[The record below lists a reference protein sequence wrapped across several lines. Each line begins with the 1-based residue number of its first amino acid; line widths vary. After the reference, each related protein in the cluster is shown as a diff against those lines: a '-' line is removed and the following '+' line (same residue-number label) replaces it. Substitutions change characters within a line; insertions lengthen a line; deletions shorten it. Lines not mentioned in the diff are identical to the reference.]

1 MAVPCT
7 TTRDP
12 AEKSWCRRS
21 EVPRTAQ
28 DLCVSSVCAMLDR
41 TIEEVGKLRTHE
53 GYIDTHL
60 REPLVEENVF
70 VRMSPEVAPPPSFE
84 DVWDSMPQ
92 PFWEGHKDAI
102 DCYRGVWELA
112 FANLRRPEQESG
124 FVASFIDTAFNDCLF
139 MWDSAFILLFAR
151 YGRRA
156 FDFQRT
162 LDNFYARQHPD
173 GFICREIGTFDGK
186 DRFERFD
193 AASTGPNV
201 MPWTEWEHY
210 GATADSDRLG
220 RVFPVL
226 VSYHRWLR
234 RHRTWRDGTYW
245 TSGLGS
251 GMDNQPRFPQRPAV
265 GVRWPERL
273 TYHGHAVWID
283 ACLQQIL
290 SAELLLRMADAL
302 GRSEEVADM
311 REERDRLSLT
321 VNERLWND
329 ETAFYYDELADG
341 MLSDVQTVGAFWA
354 LLADV
359 VPQEKISSFVGHLED
374 PKKFGRP
381 HRVPSLSADHQE
393 YDPCGGY
400 WLGGVWPPTNYMVLR
415 GLDRAGYNDLAH
427 EISRED
433 LDHVIEVFQQ
443 TGTLWENYAAE
454 RTAPGNRA
462 KDDFVG
468 WSGLAPVA
476 GLLEYV
482 FGLRADAISGRL
494 LWDVRLLEN
503 HGVQRYPFG
512 RDGDLDLSCALRS
525 SATEEPKI
533 QVRSTIPLELVI
545 RWEGG
550 ERTVAVLEG

>member
-1 MAVPCT
+1 M
-7 TTRDP
+7 
-12 AEKSWCRRS
+12 EG
-21 EVPRTAQ
+21 
-28 DLCVSSVCAMLDR
+28 VCAILDQ
-41 TIEEVGKLRTHE
+41 TTEEVGKLRTKG

-60 REPLVEENVF
+60 REPLVEQNSF
-70 VRMSPEVAPPPSFE
+70 VRMPQDDVPPPSFE
-84 DVWDSMPQ
+84 DAWDSLPQ
-92 PFWEGHKDAI
+92 PFWEGHEGAI
-102 DCYRGVWELA
+102 DCYRAAWELA
-112 FANLRRPEQESG
+112 FSNLRRPEPESG

-162 LDNFYARQHPD
+162 LDNLYASQHPD

-210 GATADSDRLG
+210 SDTADRERLS

-251 GMDNQPRFPQRPAV
+251 GMDNQPRFQGRQGEV
-265 GVRWPERL
+265 GWPERL

-283 ACLQQIL
+283 ACLQQVL
-290 SAELLLRMADAL
+290 SADLLLQMADAL
-302 GRSEEVADM
+302 GRSGEVADL

-341 MLSDVQTVGAFWA
+341 TLSDVQTVGAFWA
-354 LLADV
+354 LLTGV

-374 PKKFGRP
+374 PKRFKRP
-381 HRVPSLSADHQE
+381 HRVPSLSADHPE
-393 YDPCGGY
+393 YDPYGGY
-400 WLGGVWPPTNYMVLR
+400 WLGGVWPPTNYMILR
-415 GLDRAGYNDLAH
+415 GLDRAGYNELAH

-433 LDHVIEVFQQ
+433 LGHVIVVFQQ
-443 TGTLWENYAAE
+443 TGTLWENYAPQ

-476 GLLEYV
+476 GLFEYV
-482 FGLRADAISGRL
+482 FGLRADAPSGRL
-494 LWDVRLLEN
+494 LWDVRLLES
-503 HGVQRYPFG
+503 HGVHGYPFG
-512 RDGDLDLSCALRS
+512 REGVLDLSCEARM
-525 SATEEPKI
+525 SAEQEPEI
-533 QVRSTIPLELVI
+533 QVCSTVPLELVI
-545 RWEGG
+545 RWEGR
-550 ERTVAVLEG
+550 EKTVVTPGG

>member
-1 MAVPCT
+1 M
-7 TTRDP
+7 
-12 AEKSWCRRS
+12 EG
-21 EVPRTAQ
+21 
-28 DLCVSSVCAMLDR
+28 VCEMLDQ
-41 TIEEVGKLRTHE
+41 TTEEVGKLRTND

-60 REPLVEENVF
+60 REPLVEQNAF
-70 VRMSPEVAPPPSFE
+70 VRMPQDDVPPPSFE
-84 DVWDSMPQ
+84 DAWDSLPQ
-92 PFWEGHKDAI
+92 PFWEGHVGAI
-102 DCYRGVWELA
+102 DCYRGAWELA
-112 FANLRRPEQESG
+112 FSNLRRPEPESG

-210 GATADSDRLG
+210 GATADRERLG
-220 RVFPVL
+220 QVFPVL

-251 GMDNQPRFPQRPAV
+251 GMDNQPRFPGRPA
-265 GVRWPERL
+265 GDIGWPERL

-290 SAELLLRMADAL
+290 SADLLLRMADTL
-302 GRSEEVADM
+302 GRSEEVADL

-321 VNERLWND
+321 VNERLWN
-329 ETAFYYDELADG
+329 ENTAFYYDELADG
-341 MLSDVQTVGAFWA
+341 TLSDVQTVGAFWA
-354 LLADV
+354 LLAGV
-359 VPQEKISSFVGHLED
+359 VPQERISSFVGHLED
-374 PKKFGRP
+374 PERFGRP

-393 YDPCGGY
+393 YDPGGGY

-433 LDHVIEVFQQ
+433 LDHVIGVFQQ
-443 TGTLWENYAAE
+443 SGTLWENYAPE

-476 GLLEYV
+476 GLFEYV
-482 FGLRADAISGRL
+482 FGLRADAFSGRL

-512 RDGDLDLSCALRS
+512 RDGVLDLSCATRS
-525 SATEEPKI
+525 SATQEPKI
-533 QVRSTIPLELVI
+533 QVSSTVPLELVI

-550 ERTVAVLEG
+550 ERTVAVPEG